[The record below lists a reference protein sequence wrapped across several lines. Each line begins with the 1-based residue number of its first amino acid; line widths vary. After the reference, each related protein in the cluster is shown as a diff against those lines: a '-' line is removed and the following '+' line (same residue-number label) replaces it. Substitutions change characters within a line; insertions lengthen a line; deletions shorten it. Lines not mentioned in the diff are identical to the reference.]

1 MYKVDVYL
9 RVRRAVMVDGMSMR
23 EAARV
28 FGLHRDTVRKML
40 AYSVPPGYRR
50 QSPPRKPKLEPYTG
64 VIDRILEDDLR
75 RPRKQRHTAKRIFER
90 LRDEY
95 GFDGGYTTVKDYVR
109 ENRRQ
114 TKEMFVP
121 LSHAPGHAQCDF
133 GEALVVI
140 GGVERKAHCF
150 VIDLPHSDG
159 CFVKAYPAETTEAFL
174 DGHVSAFA
182 YLGGV
187 PRSIL
192 YDNTRLA
199 VAKILGDGRRQRT
212 RAFTELQSHYLFED
226 RFGRPGK
233 GNDKGKVEGL
243 VGYVRRNF
251 LVPVPSF
258 ESFDALNAYLERRC
272 LERMDAKL
280 RGHMETIGQRM
291 ERDLDAL
298 LPLPPVA
305 YDACEK
311 QAGRVSSLS
320 LVRYKTNDYSVP
332 VAYGYRDVL
341 VRGYVD
347 EVVIGCGSEV
357 IAKHPRSY
365 ERDDFVYDPIHYLPL
380 LEKKTG
386 ALDQA
391 APLQGW
397 ALARRVR
404 HAAPASG
411 VPHGTAGQ
419 AGVRAG
425 AQAAGDLLPAGSA
438 RSGERCPP
446 AGSHQLRRRET
457 PAPVSA
463 GGAAAQAGPGAVSLP
478 APGPGEHH
486 VRRGLPDLAVGEGGM
501 NHRSTLLLE
510 HHLKELKLPSFLR
523 EYGKM
528 AAQCAAEGVDHPQY
542 LLRLAELELIDRHQR
557 MVERRIRAARFPA
570 VKSLDTFDFPAIP
583 SLNKSLVMELARCEY
598 IQRRENV
605 IAVGNSGTGKTHVA
619 LGLGLAAC
627 QRGMSVGFTT
637 AAALVHEMMEARDE
651 RRLLNLQRQL
661 SRLNLLIIDELGFVP
676 LSTTGAELLF
686 EVFSQ
691 RYERGSIL
699 VTTNLPFDEWTEVF
713 GSERLTGALLD
724 RLTHH
729 VHILEMNGESYRL
742 KRSRENAA
750 AQAPDES
757 DNP

>member
-1 MYKVDVYL
+1 M
-9 RVRRAVMVDGMSMR
+9 
-23 EAARV
+23 
-28 FGLHRDTVRKML
+28 
-40 AYSVPPGYRR
+40 
-50 QSPPRKPKLEPYTG
+50 
-64 VIDRILEDDLR
+64 
-75 RPRKQRHTAKRIFER
+75 R
-90 LRDEY
+90 LR
-95 GFDGGYTTVKDYVR
+95 GGPGGHQ
-109 ENRRQ
+109 RRGA
-114 TKEMFVP
+114 EGP
-121 LSHAPGHAQCDF
+121 
-133 GEALVVI
+133 
-140 GGVERKAHCF
+140 F

-159 CFVKAYPAETTEAFL
+159 CFVQAYPAETTEAFM

-182 YLGGV
+182 FLGGV
-187 PRSIL
+187 PQSIL
-192 YDNTRLA
+192 YDNTKLA
-199 VAKILGDGRRQRT
+199 VAKILGDGRRQLT
-212 RAFTELQSHYLFED
+212 RAFTELQSHYLFDD

-251 LVPVPSF
+251 LVPIPSF
-258 ESFDALNAYLERRC
+258 ESFDALNAYLEQRC
-272 LERMDAKL
+272 LERMDARL
-280 RGHMETIGQRM
+280 RGHTETIGQRM

-298 LPLPPVA
+298 LPQPPVA

-320 LVRYKTNDYSVP
+320 LVMYRTNDYSVP
-332 VAYGYRDVL
+332 VAYGHRDVI
-341 VRGYVD
+341 VRGYVN
-347 EVVIGCGSEV
+347 EVAISCGSEV
-357 IAKHPRSY
+357 IARHPRSY
-365 ERDDFVYDPIHYLPL
+365 DRDDFVYDPIHYLPL
-380 LEKKTG
+380 LERKIG

-397 ALARRVR
+397 AMPDEFGTLRRLLESRMGRRGKREYVQVLR
-404 HAAPASG
+404 LLETFSQREVHAAVKDALQLGALSFDAVKHLVLCRLEGRPA
-411 VPHGTAGQ
+411 
-419 AGVRAG
+419 
-425 AQAAGDLLPAGSA
+425 
-438 RSGERCPP
+438 
-446 AGSHQLRRRET
+446 
-457 PAPVSA
+457 AP
-463 GGAAAQAGPGAVSLP
+463 AGPGALSLP
-478 APGPGEHH
+478 APSAGEHH
-486 VRRGLPDLAVGEGGM
+486 VCRGLHDSPVREGGM
-501 NHRSTLLLE
+501 SDRSTLLLE

-528 AAQCAAEGVDHPQY
+528 AALCAAEGVDHPQY

-570 VKSLDTFDFPAIP
+570 VKSLDTFDLPAIP
-583 SLNKSLVMELARCEY
+583 SVNKAMVIELARCEY

-605 IAVGNSGTGKTHVA
+605 IAVGNSGTGKTHMA

-627 QRGMSVGFTT
+627 QRGVSVGFTT
-637 AAALVHEMMEARDE
+637 AAALVHELMEARDE

-661 SRLNLLIIDELGFVP
+661 SRLNLLTIDELGFVP

-742 KRSRENAA
+742 KHSRKNAVPA
-750 AQAPDES
+750 SDEPHHAS
-757 DNP
+757 